1 MDTRISRMSFN
12 EDIEMY
18 SPRKPTKTFS
28 PKRANSTPLLSIAKE
43 NNAENSTMDHA
54 LQNGNE
60 PEQTTSDCYLTV
72 TITVTQC

>member
-1 MDTRISRMSFN
+1 MSFN

-18 SPRKPTKTFS
+18 SPRRPMKSFS
-28 PKRANSTPLLSIAKE
+28 PKRANSTPLLSIARE